1 MITTLLLLLLVGQP
15 LSGPAL
21 DAKTNEI
28 ASLLRCPV
36 CQGMSIADSPS
47 EMAVNMKHQVREML
61 ARGDSKEQIL
71 ASFERSYGQFVLL
84 KPKFKGVNSLV
95 WLLPV
100 IAIGIG
106 VFAISKTFSTR
117 RARQDIED
125 EPVTG
130 PSSAPSTSSGARS
143 PRTRGVGASPVLRSP
158 LWIAL
163 IGAVIAVGA
172 WYAVQPKA
180 TVLAQEPQPQ
190 RESVAAD
197 PVQQLESMVKQSPAN
212 LEARIALAKLYF
224 DRNNMMGVFEQ
235 TQYVLERSPE
245 DSRALTYQAF
255 VRIAMGQRANAAELL
270 ERATAADPGLTDAWI
285 GIAWIKTEDG
295 LPAEAQAAIAEA
307 GRRHPEDRERLARVY
322 ADMTHRTD

>member
-21 DAKTNEI
+21 DAKTNEV
-28 ASLLRCPV
+28 AGLLRCPV
-36 CQGMSIADSPS
+36 CQGMSVADSPS

-71 ASFERSYGQFVLL
+71 ESFEHSYGQFVLL
-84 KPKFKGVNSLV
+84 KPKFEGVNSLV
-95 WLLPV
+95 WLLPIV
-100 IAIGIG
+100 AIGIG
-106 VFAISKTFSTR
+106 VFAISRTFSR
-117 RARQDIED
+117 RRSGQVIEV
-125 EPVTG
+125 EPVAEEV
-130 PSSAPSTSSGARS
+130 S
-143 PRTRGVGASPVLRSP
+143 ASPALRSP

-163 IGAVIAVGA
+163 VAAVVAVGA

-180 TVLAQEPQPQ
+180 AVEAQAQPQPQ
-190 RESVAAD
+190 SQPVAAD
-197 PVQQLESMVKQSPAN
+197 PATQLESMVKQSPDN
-212 LEARIALAKLYF
+212 LDARIALAKLYF

-235 TQYVLERSPE
+235 TQYVLDRSPD

-255 VRIAMGQRANAAELL
+255 VRIAMGQRQNAAKLL
-270 ERATAADPGLTDAWI
+270 ARATAADPGLTDAWI

-307 GRRHPEDRERLARVY
+307 GKRHPEERERLARVY
-322 ADMTHRTD
+322 ADMTRRTD

>member
-21 DAKTNEI
+21 DVKTNEV

-36 CQGMSIADSPS
+36 CQGMSVADSPS

-71 ASFERSYGQFVLL
+71 ESFERSYGQFVLL

-95 WLLPV
+95 WLLPIV
-100 IAIGIG
+100 AIGIG
-106 VFAISKTFSTR
+106 VFVISRTISRR
-117 RARQDIED
+117 RAGHVIEV
-125 EPVTG
+125 EPVTDEV
-130 PSSAPSTSSGARS
+130 SASRA
-143 PRTRGVGASPVLRSP
+143 LRSP

-163 IGAVIAVGA
+163 VAALVAVGA

-180 TVLAQEPQPQ
+180 AVEAQEPKPQP
-190 RESVAAD
+190 ESVVVD
-197 PVQQLESMVKQSPAN
+197 PAKQLEATIRQSPDN

-224 DRNNMMGVFEQ
+224 DRNNMMGVFDQ
-235 TQYVLERSPE
+235 TQYVLDRSPD

-255 VRIAMGQRANAAELL
+255 VRIAMGQPQNAAKLL
-270 ERATAADPGLTDAWI
+270 ARATAADPGLTDAWI

-307 GRRHPEDRERLARVY
+307 GRRHPEERERLARVY
-322 ADMTHRTD
+322 ADMKQRTQRRDGG